1 MVCLQTKL
9 LVHQRCPAIGAEEA
23 ELVPVLTLAREVLVV
38 NTDELST
45 LCTAV
50 GKVTLITFYTEG
62 IVFFQDISV
71 ASQTFLTVVTE
82 QTGHISCSFRL

>member
-1 MVCLQTKL
+1 MQ
-9 LVHQRCPAIGAEEA
+9 GY
-23 ELVPVLTLAREVLVV
+23 LVV

-62 IVFFQDISV
+62 IVFFQDISEDG
-71 ASQTFLTVVTE
+71 TDE
-82 QTGHISCSFRL
+82 QGSAINRFFIAIEAIDC